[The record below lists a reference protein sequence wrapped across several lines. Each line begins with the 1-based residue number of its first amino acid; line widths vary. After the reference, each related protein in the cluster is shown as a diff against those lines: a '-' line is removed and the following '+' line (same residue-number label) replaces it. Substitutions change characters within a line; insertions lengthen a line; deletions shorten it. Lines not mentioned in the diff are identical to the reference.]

1 MRCCFKQAIWIMYKS
16 RAGRCALCSE
26 PAPIPSAERCAL
38 HAGGGGHMHVGVDMH
53 TYIAAAARSALE
65 RSAS

>member
-26 PAPIPSAERCAL
+26 PVPIPSAERCAL
-38 HAGGGGHMHVGVDMH
+38 RAGGGD
-53 TYIAAAARSALE
+53 T
-65 RSAS
+65 